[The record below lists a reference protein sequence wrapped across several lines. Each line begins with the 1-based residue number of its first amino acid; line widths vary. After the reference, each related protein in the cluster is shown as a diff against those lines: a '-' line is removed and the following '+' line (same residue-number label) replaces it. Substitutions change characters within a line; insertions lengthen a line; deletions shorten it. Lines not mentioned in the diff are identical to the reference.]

1 MCVIMI
7 NVTRIVRLCMSLL
20 AHMKNSTWFFA
31 LTGYKISTGTSSFD
45 STSHSSLV
53 TNNFI
58 FDSMKIQFVEC
69 QRCSHSSFPTFD
81 TRVHSTRAVNNLCTI
96 GHGWN
101 RVNKFEDTRWEK
113 CWVPWIVSECDEELW
128 ISICE
133 SQRDVKS
140 SNFSV
145 HFFLQCLLF
154 AWFLNQ
160 VN

>member
-1 MCVIMI
+1 MS
-7 NVTRIVRLCMSLL
+7 RELCEYVCKLL
-20 AHMKNSTWFFA
+20 AFGAREKLNLIFCS
-31 LTGYKISTGTSSFD
+31 LTGFKISTGKSSFD

-69 QRCSHSSFPTFD
+69 QRCSHSSFAHFRH

-101 RVNKFEDTRWEK
+101 LRMNKFEDTRWDK
-113 CWVPWIVSECDEELW
+113 CWAPWIVSECDEEFW

-133 SQRDVKS
+133 SQCDVKS
-140 SNFSV
+140 STCSLHFSYNV
-145 HFFLQCLLF
+145 FFL
-154 AWFLNQ
+154 ASFLNQ